1 MLRDAWRAGT
11 GPRLIVLLGLAVTA
25 VWAVVVTAGTFRF
38 IVSTV
43 TNPALAWPFKAGMA
57 VVVPVVMVFL
67 VVSLPMNWM
76 TFFLV
81 WLDER
86 NRSKRRRRE

>member
-1 MLRDAWRAGT
+1 M
-11 GPRLIVLLGLAVTA
+11 TA
-25 VWAVVVTAGTFRF
+25 VWAVVVTVGTMRF

-43 TNPALAWPFKAGMA
+43 SNPALAWPFKAGMA
-57 VVVPVVMVFL
+57 ILVPVVMLFL

-76 TFFLV
+76 TFLLV

-86 NRSKRRRRE
+86 RRSRHRRGG